1 MGTIEIA
8 QLKAISVTNVK
19 GVGPAR
25 QEALAKL
32 GVTSLYDLLFFYPRT
47 YEDASAVAL
56 IADLVLQEKYQV
68 VGKVS
73 QLRENYARGRRGLII
88 TKAVLTDDTGELG
101 LIWFQQRVPTPSPI
115 LRKLKGER
123 EVRVFGKVEKDRG
136 YLVMKNPDIETA
148 LAVDSLH
155 VGRIIPIYP
164 LTEGITQ
171 KTLRQIIWAALDEYR
186 PKLVDPLPESVRQK
200 VGLLKI
206 SQALEELHYPTSSK
220 QAEKARQRLA
230 FDRLFALGLE
240 LEDQQRQRASG
251 GIEHS
256 PPGQLMQIFL
266 AELPFEPTQAQLR
279 AAQQIWSQMQK
290 PYQMQHLL
298 MGDVGSGKTLVAA
311 LAVLKTIE
319 DQHQA
324 AVMAPTS
331 ILTHQHYTSLTQ
343 YLAKLPVRIRLLV
356 GETPA
361 KEREEI
367 WQELAEH
374 RCDLVVGTHAL
385 IQEAVSFADLGLAVT
400 DEQHRFGV
408 RQREQLSTKGRS
420 PDILIISAT
429 PIPRTLALAAYGE
442 LGYSVLDQLPP
453 GRQPVITKWINSP
466 RLERVWAFAQREVA
480 AGYGGYVVCPLVEEN
495 PDLPEVRGV
504 VDYARELQM
513 GPLSSVAVG
522 VLHGGMSAEE
532 KAAVLNR
539 FKEGQLGILVATTV
553 VEIGVDVSRA
563 SFMVIMNA
571 ERFGLAQL
579 HQLRGR
585 VGRGQRQS
593 YCILCSDTTVETAR
607 QRLQI
612 MEKVAAGD
620 AVAELDLKL
629 RGPGEVF
636 GLKQHGTEDLIF
648 QTMLYQPALYEK
660 AFACAQEWTQQ
671 ELGDKG
677 EVFDAYNR
685 WFGQGGSAESTER
698 H

>member
-1 MGTIEIA
+1 MQTLEIA
-8 QLKAISVTNVK
+8 QLKTIPVTNVK

-25 QEALAKL
+25 QKVLSKL
-32 GVTSLYDLLFFYPRT
+32 GITSLYDLLFFYPRT
-47 YEDASAVAL
+47 YEDASRVVP
-56 IADLVLQEKYQV
+56 IADLVPQEKYQV
-68 VGKVS
+68 IGQVS
-73 QLRENYARGRRGLII
+73 RLRENYARGRRGLII
-88 TKAVLTDDTGELG
+88 TKAVLTDATGELG

-115 LRKLKGER
+115 LRKLEGGK

-136 YLVMKNPDIETA
+136 YLVMKNPEIESA
-148 LAVDSLH
+148 QVVDSLH
-155 VGRIIPIYP
+155 VGRITPIYP

-171 KTLRQIIWAALDEYR
+171 KTLRQIIRAALDEYR
-186 PKLVDPLPESVRQK
+186 SQLVDPLPEPVRQK
-200 VGLLKI
+200 VELLKLPL
-206 SQALEELHYPTSSK
+206 ALEELHYPTTSE

-240 LEDQQRQRASG
+240 LEKEQRQRASD

-256 PPGQLMQIFL
+256 PPGQFIRNFL
-266 AELPFEPTQAQLR
+266 AELPFKPTQAQLR
-279 AAQQIWSQMQK
+279 AAQQIWSQMQQ

-331 ILTHQHYTSLTQ
+331 ILAQQHYASLSQ

-367 WQELAEH
+367 LQELAEH

-385 IQEAVSFADLGLAVT
+385 IQETVVFADLGLAVT

-420 PDILIISAT
+420 PDVLIISAT
-429 PIPRTLALAAYGE
+429 PIPRTMALAAYGE

-453 GRQPVITKWINSP
+453 GRQPVITKWVNTP

-495 PDLPEVRGV
+495 PDLPGVRGV
-504 VDYARELQM
+504 VEYAQELQM
-513 GPLSSVAVG
+513 GPLAAVTVG
-522 VLHGGMSAEE
+522 VLHGGMGAEE
-532 KAAVLNR
+532 KATALNR
-539 FKEGQLGILVATTV
+539 FKEGQLGVLVATTV
-553 VEIGVDVSRA
+553 VEIGVDVPRA
-563 SFMVIMNA
+563 TFMVIINA

-612 MEKVAAGD
+612 MEEVAAGD
-620 AVAELDLKL
+620 EVAELDLKL

-648 QTMLYQPALYEK
+648 QTMLYQPVLYEK
-660 AFACAQEWTQQ
+660 AFACAQEWAKQ
-671 ELGDKG
+671 ELGAVE
-677 EVFDAYNR
+677 EVFNAYNS
-685 WFGQGGSAESTER
+685 WFGQGGSPESTKR
-698 H
+698 G